1 MKRLSLFIATAG
13 NVGYIPMAPGTAG
26 SLVGL
31 ILLTGVRHWAEPMAE
46 VWVLFGVVIAG
57 VSCSSVAEVHIGRED
72 PKCVV
77 IDEVAGMLA
86 TMLWVPLNWS
96 TVVVGFVAFRFFDI
110 TKPFP
115 AHNVESLH
123 GGLGIMADDLVAA
136 VYAAASVRLFLWA
149 SSALVAA

>member
-115 AHNVESLH
+115 AHSVESLH